1 MAAAIEVTCGNVE
14 NGTGDIRAKIDAIHV
29 KVTGAD
35 VWNTD
40 GTQKRYRL
48 RLVPPAGLENDTL
61 SGYSHLFA
69 PNRLGEHQWD
79 GYIFPGAGAWTI
91 NLRDEEDESGL
102 TQNNA
107 TLAVTVI

>member
-1 MAAAIEVTCGNVE
+1 MAAAITVTCGNVD

-35 VWNTD
+35 VYNAD

-48 RLVPPAGLENDTL
+48 RLEPPAGLENDTL

-69 PNRLGEHQWD
+69 PNALGEHWWD
-79 GYIFPGAGAWTI
+79 GYVFPGAGSWTI
-91 NLRDEEDESGL
+91 NLRDEEDADPL
-102 TQNNA
+102 TQDNA
-107 TLAVTVI
+107 TLAVTVV